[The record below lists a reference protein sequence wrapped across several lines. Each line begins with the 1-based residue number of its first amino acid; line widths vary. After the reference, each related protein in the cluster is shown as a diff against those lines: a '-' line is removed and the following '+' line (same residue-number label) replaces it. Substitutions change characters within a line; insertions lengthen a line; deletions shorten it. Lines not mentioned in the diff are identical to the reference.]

1 MRTFVGRRQGAA
13 TMTGIRSPDRD
24 FRLNRKPSP
33 GSIVHYSW
41 RIRSQTTIR

>member
-1 MRTFVGRRQGAA
+1 MTTLVGRRLGAA
-13 TMTGIRSPDRD
+13 TITGIRSPDRD

-41 RIRSQTTIR
+41 RIRSQTTMR